1 MKRIVAIALLLQLL
15 AACAPITINITIG
28 ATPTSAAPPTPTPI
42 SNPPST
48 LSTSSMPISTPTPP
62 VAGATLPAAPASAAT
77 SAAQCIAWKEA
88 ADHVGETTCVRGTV
102 FSTNKSGSSF
112 FIDFD
117 GTRASFYGVSFRQT
131 WDDLRGKCVEITGK
145 ISPYNGRPQIV
156 IDSKDQV
163 RECAN

>member
-1 MKRIVAIALLLQLL
+1 MKRIVAIALLVQLL
-15 AACAPITINITIG
+15 AACAPITVNITIG
-28 ATPTSAAPPTPTPI
+28 STPTSAASPTNTPI
-42 SNPPST
+42 SPPPAI
-48 LSTSSMPISTPTPP
+48 LGTSSTPISTPTSP
-62 VAGATLPAAPASAAT
+62 VAGATLPAAPTQATT

-145 ISPYNGRPQIV
+145 IAPYNGRPQIV
-156 IDSKDQV
+156 IDSKEQV
-163 RECAN
+163 RECTN

>member
-1 MKRIVAIALLLQLL
+1 MKQFAAFALLGLL
-15 AACAPITINITIG
+15 LVACAPITINITIG
-28 ATPTSAAPPTPTPI
+28 ATPTSAAPPTSTPI
-42 SNPPST
+42 STPPSV
-48 LSTSSMPISTPTPP
+48 LGTSSTPISTPTSP
-62 VAGATLPAAPASAAT
+62 VAGATLPAAPTQAAT

-102 FSTNKSGSSF
+102 YSANKSGSTF

-145 ISPYNGRPQIV
+145 IAPYNGRPQMI
-156 IDSKDQV
+156 IDSKDQLK
-163 RECAN
+163 ECAN